1 VYFSI
6 TRLSALEEWII
17 SAAAMRQEI
26 PMIDSR
32 TGPYAALLLRVSLAA
47 LFFAH
52 AGLKLFVFTPA
63 GTAKFFGSV
72 GMPPEL
78 AYVVITAE
86 LLAAVTLL
94 LGVWTRLVAL
104 LATPILLGAIVTV
117 HGPAGFFFTNP
128 HGGWEYPAFWTV
140 ALVVQA
146 LLGDGALA
154 LGSPIAFL
162 FDRPKLSGAHS
173 QLVS

>member
-1 VYFSI
+1 
-6 TRLSALEEWII
+6 
-17 SAAAMRQEI
+17 
-26 PMIDSR
+26 MIDSR
-32 TGPYAALLLRVSLAA
+32 TAPYAALLLRVSLAV

-52 AGLKLFVFTPA
+52 VGLKFFVFTPA
-63 GTAKFFGSV
+63 GTAKFFGSL

-78 AYVVITAE
+78 AYVIMTAE
-86 LLAAVTLL
+86 VLAAVGLL
-94 LGVWTRLVAL
+94 LGVWTRVVAL

-146 LLGDGALA
+146 LLGDGAYA
-154 LGSPIAFL
+154 LGSPFAL
-162 FDRPKLSGAHS
+162 LGGPKLSSAHS
-173 QLVS
+173 H

>member
-1 VYFSI
+1 
-6 TRLSALEEWII
+6 
-17 SAAAMRQEI
+17 MQQEI
-26 PMIDSR
+26 LMIDSR
-32 TGPYAALLLRVSLAA
+32 TAPYAALLLRVSLAV

-86 LLAAVTLL
+86 VLAAVALL
-94 LGVWTRLVAL
+94 LGVWTRVVAL
-104 LATPILLGAIVTV
+104 LATPILLGAIFTV

-128 HGGWEYPAFWTV
+128 HGGWEYPGFWTV

-146 LLGDGALA
+146 LLGDGAYA

-162 FDRPKLSGAHS
+162 SGGPKLSDAHS
-173 QLVS
+173 H